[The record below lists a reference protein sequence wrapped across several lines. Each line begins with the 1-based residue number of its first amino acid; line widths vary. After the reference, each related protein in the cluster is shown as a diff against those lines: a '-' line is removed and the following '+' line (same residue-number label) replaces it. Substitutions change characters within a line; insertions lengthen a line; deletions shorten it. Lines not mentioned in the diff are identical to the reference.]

1 MRVLTFIQILLL
13 SSSSSLL
20 NNTTTT
26 MNARTENGIQRRKRD
41 EFGRRVVDD
50 FLCDGKQNGRRK
62 RDEFGRRVHVDSQGV
77 TRVFSPKEKKWIVVD
92 DSLCSSSSSASET
105 LLLEGPA
112 FTSRYD
118 FEKGEFRVNSK
129 PLVVKRASETRD
141 VSSQQDGDTVR
152 TLAMRNSLSTIFT
165 PSSTGSNDMGRCSR
179 PS

>member
-1 MRVLTFIQILLL
+1 
-13 SSSSSLL
+13 
-20 NNTTTT
+20 
-26 MNARTENGIQRRKRD
+26 MNARTEDGIQRRKRD
-41 EFGRRVVDD
+41 EFGRRVHVDD

-77 TRVFSPKEKKWIVVD
+77 TRVYEPLEKKWIVVD

-165 PSSTGSNDMGRCSR
+165 PSSTGSYDMGRCSR